1 MIQNVTYYPTKGF
14 LSYAPLSHMIFAN
27 KEAYLAL
34 HMKFQWELEQL
45 LHITWIV
52 SDPLH
57 SLTALFLFFL
67 SGKQPT
73 PLTTADVL
81 G

>member
-1 MIQNVTYYPTKGF
+1 MIQNVTYHPTKVF
-14 LSYAPLSHMIFAN
+14 LPYAPLSHMMFAN

-45 LHITWIV
+45 PHITWIF

-57 SLTALFLFFL
+57 CLTALFHFFL